1 MEHLADCLQME
12 NRNQK
17 HELMI
22 ELIIVLFKQLMQIPD
37 PKHGDTN
44 TSFYGKDLQ
53 KNLLIKFSEESVLD
67 SFNYLSQEFTTPLQK
82 KLCLPLLEIQY

>member
-1 MEHLADCLQME
+1 
-12 NRNQK
+12 
-17 HELMI
+17 MI

-44 TSFYGKDLQ
+44 TAFYGKDLQ